1 MKNLF
6 LHKAVAY
13 EDSSSILG
21 FNLTSW
27 LKKQLTYLGVTFQD
41 PCCPT
46 TPVPPVAPLFLY
58 DLNFID
64 SGSGSAY
71 VPPNPEKIITVYG
84 TTGSM
89 LTLPQASTCVGQIYI
104 LKNIS
109 TINTFAGD
117 TNEATTLYPSYAT
130 KTFMIQSTGF
140 TNSWILLSVF

>member
-46 TPVPPVAPLFLY
+46 PPVPPVAPLFIY
-58 DLNFID
+58 DPNFI
-64 SGSGSAY
+64 GSSSTY
-71 VPPNPEKIITVYG
+71 IPPNGAKIITVYG
-84 TTGSM
+84 TTGS
-89 LTLPQASTCVGQIYI
+89 TLALPKASTCVGQIYI

-117 TNEATTLYPSYAT
+117 TNEATTSYPSYAT
-130 KTFMIQSTGF
+130 KTFMIQSTGV

>member
-13 EDSSSILG
+13 EDSSSTLG

-58 DLNFID
+58 DYNGI
-64 SGSGSAY
+64 GSSNAY
-71 VPPNPEKIITVYG
+71 IPPNPEKIITVQG
-84 TTGSM
+84 TTGSI
-89 LTLPQASTCVGQIYI
+89 LALPKASTCIGQIYI

-117 TNEATTLYPSYAT
+117 TNEATTTYPSYAT
-130 KTFMIQSTGF
+130 KTFIIQSTGPN
-140 TNSWILLSVF
+140 NSWILLSVF